1 TGATIQI
8 ATCAVH
14 QRRQRRSTRSR
25 GGRRPSPVCAAVMRW
40 GPGVRGG
47 RGSRLHPMCRHGRPE
62 TPRPGRA
69 ARPEGR
75 LTQVAREAGL
85 RNRLFDGEAART
97 VRRLGHEPG
106 ATLPSERGGP
116 APRRPAARARG
127 GDGGLL
133 PPGDRSRARAGRDR
147 AHRRQPGAGGA
158 LGHAR
163 AGVARG
169 WAELDGERWEF
180 DGADVY
186 GEKNWGR
193 EGFPGSWWW
202 GQAHGFADPG
212 AVV

>member
-1 TGATIQI
+1 MAWSVASQRWIAHRTRGTTTSAAMAATTQIAATRTNTGVKNVATSRTGTGATIQI

-14 QRRQRRSTRSR
+14 QRRQRGSTRSR
-25 GGRRPSPVCAAVMRW
+25 GGRRPSPVCAVVMRLA
-40 GPGVRGG
+40 PGLRGG
-47 RGSRLHPMCRHGRPE
+47 RGSRLHPLYRHGRPE

-116 APRRPAARARG
+116 APRRSAARARG

-147 AHRRQPGAGGA
+147 A
-158 LGHAR
+158 
-163 AGVARG
+163 
-169 WAELDGERWEF
+169 
-180 DGADVY
+180 
-186 GEKNWGR
+186 
-193 EGFPGSWWW
+193 
-202 GQAHGFADPG
+202 
-212 AVV
+212 